1 MSIYL
6 YLKQSNR
13 TNMTK
18 KVHENFIKSS
28 NLIYI
33 SAALGLVNLF
43 LTKGDIVSTRLIS
56 SAILTLLFVGGLG
69 YIVRQ
74 GYAWIKY
81 LLLVLMIFGLI
92 GIVGLIITN
101 LEKQPLTTTVNIIQ
115 TILQTWATVL
125 LFIIPKKTV
134 ENISETKFE

>member
-1 MSIYL
+1 
-6 YLKQSNR
+6 
-13 TNMTK
+13 MTK

-28 NLIYI
+28 NLIFI
-33 SAALGLVNLF
+33 SAALGLINLF
-43 LTKGDIVSTRLIS
+43 LTKGELGSTKLIV

-101 LEKQPLTTTVNIIQ
+101 LEKQPLITTVNIIQ

-125 LFIIPKKTV
+125 LFIIPRKTV
-134 ENISETKFE
+134 EDISETIGE

>member
-13 TNMTK
+13 TSMTK

-28 NLIYI
+28 NLIFI
-33 SAALGLVNLF
+33 SAALGLINVF
-43 LTKGDIVSTRLIS
+43 LTKGELGSTKLIA

-92 GIVGLIITN
+92 GIVGLIIMN
-101 LEKQPLTTTVNIIQ
+101 FEKQPLTSIVNIIQ

-125 LFIIPKKTV
+125 LFIIPKKTA
-134 ENISETKFE
+134 EDISETKFE

>member
-13 TNMTK
+13 TNMIK

-28 NLIYI
+28 NLIFI
-33 SAALGLVNLF
+33 SAALGLINLF
-43 LTKGDIVSTRLIS
+43 LTKGELGSTKLIV

-101 LEKQPLTTTVNIIQ
+101 LEKQPLITTVNIIQ

-134 ENISETKFE
+134 EDISETKFE

>member
-1 MSIYL
+1 
-6 YLKQSNR
+6 
-13 TNMTK
+13 MTK

-101 LEKQPLTTTVNIIQ
+101 LEKQPLITTVNIIQ

>member
-1 MSIYL
+1 
-6 YLKQSNR
+6 
-13 TNMTK
+13 MTK

-28 NLIYI
+28 NLIFI
-33 SAALGLVNLF
+33 SAALGLINVF
-43 LTKGDIVSTRLIS
+43 LTKGELGSTKLIA

-92 GIVGLIITN
+92 GIVGLIIMTF
-101 LEKQPLTTTVNIIQ
+101 EKQPLTSIVNIIQ

-125 LFIIPKKTV
+125 LFIIPKKTA
-134 ENISETKFE
+134 EDISETKFE

>member
-13 TNMTK
+13 TSMTK

-28 NLIYI
+28 NLIFI
-33 SAALGLVNLF
+33 SAALGLINVF
-43 LTKGDIVSTRLIS
+43 LTKGELGSTKLIA

-101 LEKQPLTTTVNIIQ
+101 LEKRPLITTVNIIQ
-115 TILQTWATVL
+115 TILQIWATVL

-134 ENISETKFE
+134 EDISETKFE

>member
-13 TNMTK
+13 TNMIK

-28 NLIYI
+28 NLIFI
-33 SAALGLVNLF
+33 SAALGLINLF
-43 LTKGDIVSTRLIS
+43 LTKGELGSTKLIV

-92 GIVGLIITN
+92 GIVGILIMN
-101 LEKQPLTTTVNIIQ
+101 LEKQPLITTVNIIQ

-134 ENISETKFE
+134 EDISETKFE

>member
-1 MSIYL
+1 MI
-6 YLKQSNR
+6 
-13 TNMTK
+13 K

-28 NLIYI
+28 NLIFI
-33 SAALGLVNLF
+33 SAALGLINLF
-43 LTKGDIVSTRLIS
+43 LTKGELGSTKLIV

-92 GIVGLIITN
+92 GIVGILIMN
-101 LEKQPLTTTVNIIQ
+101 LEKQPLITTVNIIQ

-134 ENISETKFE
+134 EDISETKFE

>member
-1 MSIYL
+1 
-6 YLKQSNR
+6 
-13 TNMTK
+13 MTK

-101 LEKQPLTTTVNIIQ
+101 LEKQPLITTVNIIQ

-125 LFIIPKKTV
+125 LFIIPRKTV
-134 ENISETKFE
+134 EDISETIGE

>member
-1 MSIYL
+1 
-6 YLKQSNR
+6 
-13 TNMTK
+13 MTK

-28 NLIYI
+28 NLIFI
-33 SAALGLVNLF
+33 SAALGLINLF
-43 LTKGDIVSTRLIS
+43 LTKGELGSTKLIV

-74 GYAWIKY
+74 GFEWIKY

-92 GIVGLIITN
+92 GIVGIIIMN

-125 LFIIPKKTV
+125 LFIIPKKSV
-134 ENISETKFE
+134 EDISETKGE

>member
-1 MSIYL
+1 
-6 YLKQSNR
+6 
-13 TNMTK
+13 MTK

-43 LTKGDIVSTRLIS
+43 LIKGDIVSTRLIS
-56 SAILTLLFVGGLG
+56 SAIFTLLFVGGLG

-101 LEKQPLTTTVNIIQ
+101 LEKQPLITTVNIIQ

-125 LFIIPKKTV
+125 LFIIPRKTV
-134 ENISETKFE
+134 EDISETIGE

>member
-101 LEKQPLTTTVNIIQ
+101 LEKQPLITTVNIIQ

-125 LFIIPKKTV
+125 LFIIPRKTV
-134 ENISETKFE
+134 EDISETIGE

>member
-1 MSIYL
+1 MI
-6 YLKQSNR
+6 
-13 TNMTK
+13 K

-28 NLIYI
+28 NLIFI
-33 SAALGLVNLF
+33 SAALGLINLF
-43 LTKGDIVSTRLIS
+43 LTKGELGSTKLIV

-101 LEKQPLTTTVNIIQ
+101 LEKQPLITTVNIIQ

-134 ENISETKFE
+134 EDISETKFE

>member
-1 MSIYL
+1 MI
-6 YLKQSNR
+6 
-13 TNMTK
+13 K

-28 NLIYI
+28 NLIFI
-33 SAALGLVNLF
+33 SAALGLINVF
-43 LTKGDIVSTRLIS
+43 LTKGELGSTKLIA

-92 GIVGLIITN
+92 GIVGLIIMN
-101 LEKQPLTTTVNIIQ
+101 FEKQPLTSIVNIIQ

-125 LFIIPKKTV
+125 LFIIPKKTA
-134 ENISETKFE
+134 EDISETKFE

>member
-1 MSIYL
+1 
-6 YLKQSNR
+6 
-13 TNMTK
+13 MTK

-28 NLIYI
+28 NLIFI
-33 SAALGLVNLF
+33 SAALGLINVF
-43 LTKGDIVSTRLIS
+43 LTKGELGSTKLIA

-101 LEKQPLTTTVNIIQ
+101 LEKRPLITTVNIIQ
-115 TILQTWATVL
+115 TILQIWATVL

-134 ENISETKFE
+134 EDISETKFE

>member
-1 MSIYL
+1 
-6 YLKQSNR
+6 
-13 TNMTK
+13 MTK

-101 LEKQPLTTTVNIIQ
+101 LEKQPLITTVNIIQ

-125 LFIIPKKTV
+125 LFIIPKKKV
-134 ENISETKFE
+134 EDISETIGE

>member
-13 TNMTK
+13 TNMIK

-28 NLIYI
+28 NLIFI
-33 SAALGLVNLF
+33 SAALGLINLF
-43 LTKGDIVSTRLIS
+43 LTKGELGSTKLIV

-92 GIVGLIITN
+92 GIVGILIMN
-101 LEKQPLTTTVNIIQ
+101 LEKQPLITTVNIIQ

>member
-1 MSIYL
+1 
-6 YLKQSNR
+6 
-13 TNMTK
+13 MTK

>member
-1 MSIYL
+1 
-6 YLKQSNR
+6 
-13 TNMTK
+13 MTK

-28 NLIYI
+28 NLIFI
-33 SAALGLVNLF
+33 SAALGLINSF

-92 GIVGLIITN
+92 GIVGLIIAN
-101 LEKQPLTTTVNIIQ
+101 LEKQPLITTVNIIQ

-125 LFIIPKKTV
+125 LFVIPKRTA
-134 ENISETKFE
+134 EDISETKFE

>member
-33 SAALGLVNLF
+33 SAALGLINVF
-43 LTKGDIVSTRLIS
+43 LTKGELGSTKLIA

-92 GIVGLIITN
+92 GIVGLIIMN
-101 LEKQPLTTTVNIIQ
+101 FEKQPLTSIVNIIQ

-134 ENISETKFE
+134 EDISETKFE

>member
-6 YLKQSNR
+6 YLKQLNR
-13 TNMTK
+13 TSMTK

-28 NLIYI
+28 NLIFI
-33 SAALGLVNLF
+33 SAALGLINLF
-43 LTKGDIVSTRLIS
+43 VTKSELGSTKLIA

-101 LEKQPLTTTVNIIQ
+101 LEKRPLITTVNIIQ
-115 TILQTWATVL
+115 TILQIWATVL

-134 ENISETKFE
+134 EDISETKFE

>member
-1 MSIYL
+1 MI
-6 YLKQSNR
+6 
-13 TNMTK
+13 K

-28 NLIYI
+28 NLIFI
-33 SAALGLVNLF
+33 SAALGLINLF
-43 LTKGDIVSTRLIS
+43 LTKGELGSTKLIV

-92 GIVGLIITN
+92 GIVGILIMN
-101 LEKQPLTTTVNIIQ
+101 LEKQPLITTVNIIQ

>member
-1 MSIYL
+1 
-6 YLKQSNR
+6 
-13 TNMTK
+13 MTK
-18 KVHENFIKSS
+18 EVHENFIKSS

-33 SAALGLVNLF
+33 SAALGLVNSF

-101 LEKQPLTTTVNIIQ
+101 LEKQPLITTVNIIQ

-125 LFIIPKKTV
+125 LFIIPRKTV
-134 ENISETKFE
+134 EDISETIGE